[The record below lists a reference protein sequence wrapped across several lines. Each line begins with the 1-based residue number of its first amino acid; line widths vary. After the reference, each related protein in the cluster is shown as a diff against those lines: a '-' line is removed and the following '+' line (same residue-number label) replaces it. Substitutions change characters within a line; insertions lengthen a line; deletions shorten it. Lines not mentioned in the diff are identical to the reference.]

1 MRTFI
6 NNKYNFI
13 YSKFNYQNAFCN
25 ICNYKNDLNI
35 NSHGLKMN
43 ILIIMIWESSISP
56 NFILQSFISPENYLP

>member
-25 ICNYKNDLNI
+25 ICNYKNDSNNCRI
-35 NSHGLKMN
+35 CFGLGLACDGN
-43 ILIIMIWESSISP
+43 LR
-56 NFILQSFISPENYLP
+56 